1 MTVASPQTP
10 PPPPPA
16 KKGMGPLGWIAIG
29 CGAILL
35 IGLLGVGACS
45 YYAKKKLQSMASDFE
60 ANPEMAA
67 AKLVV
72 QMNPDLELIS
82 TDDAAG
88 TLTVRN
94 TKTGETVTLNMADIK
109 EGKFSVTTDEGTSSV
124 DMGEG
129 GMTVTDAQGQ
139 TSTLGA
145 GDSAAA
151 DAPSWVPTY
160 PNGTVEGAYSSTS
173 ADGRTAMF
181 VVKTPDSVSEVLAF
195 YEEKLK
201 AEGLKVESTT
211 YAANNATGGT
221 VTAISGDEKRSVN
234 VAAGAAE
241 NEGTA
246 ATVTYSEKN

>member
-35 IGLLGVGACS
+35 FGLLGVGACS

-124 DMGEG
+124 DMGED

-139 TSTLGA
+139 TATLG
-145 GDSAAA
+145 AAA

-160 PNGTVEGAYSSTS
+160 PNGTVEGSYSSNS

-181 VVKTPDSVSEVLAF
+181 VVKTSDSVAAVLAF

-201 AEGLKVESTT
+201 AEGMKVENTT

-221 VTAISGDEKRSVN
+221 VTAVSDDEKRSVN
-234 VAAGAAE
+234 VAAGASE

-246 ATVTYSEKN
+246 ATVTYTEKN